1 MAGQLTFEL
10 VSPERLLLSTD
21 VEMVVVPGD
30 EGDFGVLG
38 GHAPLVST
46 VRSGVID
53 VYESDSISDRIF
65 VAGGFAEVVAG
76 RCTVLAEEAI
86 NLKEVEKSAVEERIR
101 RNEQA
106 IQNLN
111 PGDNSNALEADLA
124 VARALMDVL
133 DG

>member
-1 MAGQLTFEL
+1 MAEQLTFDL

-30 EGDFGVLG
+30 EGDFGVLA

-86 NLKEVEKSAVEERIR
+86 NLNDVEKSTVEERIR

-111 PGDNSNALEADLA
+111 PGEDSNALEADLA
-124 VARALMDVL
+124 VARALWDVL

>member
-1 MAGQLTFEL
+1 MAEQLTFEL
-10 VSPERLLLSTD
+10 VSPERLLFSAD
-21 VEMVVVPGD
+21 VEMVVVSGG
-30 EGDFGVLG
+30 EGDFGVLA

-46 VRSGVID
+46 VRTGVID
-53 VYESDSISDRIF
+53 VYGSDSISDRIF

-86 NLKEVEKSAVEERIR
+86 NLKEVEKSSVQERIR
-101 RNEQA
+101 RNEQS

-111 PGDNSNALEADLA
+111 PEDDANALEADLA

>member
-1 MAGQLTFEL
+1 MAEQLTFEL
-10 VSPERLLLSTD
+10 VSPERLLFSTD

-30 EGDFGVLG
+30 EGDFGVLA

-53 VYESDSISDRIF
+53 VYESDSISERIF
-65 VAGGFAEVVAG
+65 VAGGFAEVIAG
-76 RCTVLAEEAI
+76 RCTVLAEEAV
-86 NLKEVEKSAVEERIR
+86 NLKEVEKSTVEERIR
-101 RNEQA
+101 RNEQS

-111 PGDNSNALEADLA
+111 PGDDANALEADLA

>member
-1 MAGQLTFEL
+1 MAERLTFEL
-10 VSPERLLLSTD
+10 VSPERLLFSTD

-30 EGDFGVLG
+30 EGDFGVLA

-53 VYESDSISDRIF
+53 VYESVSISERIF
-65 VAGGFAEVVAG
+65 VAGGFAEVIAG
-76 RCTVLAEEAI
+76 RCTVLAEEAV
-86 NLKEVEKSAVEERIR
+86 NLKEVEKSTVEERIR
-101 RNEQA
+101 RNEQS

-111 PGDNSNALEADLA
+111 PGDDANALEADLA